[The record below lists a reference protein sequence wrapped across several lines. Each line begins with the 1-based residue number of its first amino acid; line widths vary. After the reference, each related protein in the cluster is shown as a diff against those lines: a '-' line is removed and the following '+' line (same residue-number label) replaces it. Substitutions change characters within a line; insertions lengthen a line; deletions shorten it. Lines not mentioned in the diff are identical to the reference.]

1 MRNCW
6 HERKKHSLQCRKTS
20 HIGYINNVE
29 IILENSTTPIYK
41 TFIIVGLNKS
51 SFLSVLLDFWLQT
64 VGCVCGV
71 SFKRISNFDLMDALS
86 NWKKQFAAAEGEHAC
101 FTAYNKRYIK
111 TTVLFF
117 HNFLKQI
124 IRWKGF
130 LNKKSR
136 TFIKVSHVY
145 VWGLFV
151 CKYALR
157 KFCHANLLC
166 LYWCWYRF
174 LKLFGKTEKVKTNSF
189 AQEKFFFSK
198 G

>member
-1 MRNCW
+1 MRNCL

-20 HIGYINNVE
+20 HSGYINDMK
-29 IILENSTTPIYK
+29 IILETLLLLSMFK

-86 NWKKQFAAAEGEHAC
+86 NWKKQFAAAEREHAC

-117 HNFLKQI
+117 YNFLYTKY
-124 IRWKGF
+124 
-130 LNKKSR
+130 S
-136 TFIKVSHVY
+136 IKRFSQQKFKHVY
-145 VWGLFV
+145 V
-151 CKYALR
+151 
-157 KFCHANLLC
+157 
-166 LYWCWYRF
+166 
-174 LKLFGKTEKVKTNSF
+174 
-189 AQEKFFFSK
+189 
-198 G
+198 

>member
-1 MRNCW
+1 M
-6 HERKKHSLQCRKTS
+6 
-20 HIGYINNVE
+20 E

-124 IRWKGF
+124 IP
-130 LNKKSR
+130 
-136 TFIKVSHVY
+136 
-145 VWGLFV
+145 
-151 CKYALR
+151 
-157 KFCHANLLC
+157 
-166 LYWCWYRF
+166 
-174 LKLFGKTEKVKTNSF
+174 
-189 AQEKFFFSK
+189 
-198 G
+198 